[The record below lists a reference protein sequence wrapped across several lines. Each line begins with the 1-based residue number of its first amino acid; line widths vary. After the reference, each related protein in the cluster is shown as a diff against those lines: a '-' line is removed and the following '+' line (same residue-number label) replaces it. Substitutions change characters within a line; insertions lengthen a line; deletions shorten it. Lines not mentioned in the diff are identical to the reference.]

1 MIVLDMEWNQPLSM
15 DSPLAIKL
23 CTKLPFEIIQ
33 IGAVKVETG
42 ERFKATC
49 CLQQYRILSPRI
61 SKLTGI
67 TKQDVRNGETF
78 QDAIVRFREFCGED
92 PMLLTWGF
100 NDIPILRQNL
110 SFYGLDTQWTNNY
123 YNLQIMFNQQFD
135 PGPVVR
141 GLSFAVEFFQLEVD
155 SSYHDGLN
163 DAAYTAEVAKH
174 LDIPRGIAEYPDY
187 LRHFE
192 GDGDQAFLD
201 CLRYANYT
209 RFESFEDMIADPRI
223 IKTPCPHCGVETT
236 ATEPVYPESGRMVW
250 TAKCPEHGE
259 FLIRVG
265 FKRNRDD
272 SMRGNK
278 VIYTM
283 DDAHRQQYAKAVEKA
298 SNPRR
303 LKVAPFKL
311 YVDADGCP
319 VINQSLRIA
328 AKRRVESF
336 LICDT
341 AHQLQR
347 HGAETIVVSKGA
359 DSADF
364 AIVSRL
370 SPGDLVI
377 TQDYGLAAMC
387 LSRKAKVIDQ
397 NGMRYTSENIDGL
410 LASRAEAARIRRGGG
425 RLKGPGKRTPEQT
438 EAFTAAFEAMI
449 TEAYEDAKSE

>member
-1 MIVLDMEWNQPLSM
+1 M
-15 DSPLAIKL
+15 
-23 CTKLPFEIIQ
+23 
-33 IGAVKVETG
+33 
-42 ERFKATC
+42 
-49 CLQQYRILSPRI
+49 
-61 SKLTGI
+61 
-67 TKQDVRNGETF
+67 
-78 QDAIVRFREFCGED
+78 
-92 PMLLTWGF
+92 
-100 NDIPILRQNL
+100 
-110 SFYGLDTQWTNNY
+110 
-123 YNLQIMFNQQFD
+123 
-135 PGPVVR
+135 
-141 GLSFAVEFFQLEVD
+141 
-155 SSYHDGLN
+155 
-163 DAAYTAEVAKH
+163 
-174 LDIPRGIAEYPDY
+174 
-187 LRHFE
+187 
-192 GDGDQAFLD
+192 
-201 CLRYANYT
+201 
-209 RFESFEDMIADPRI
+209 
-223 IKTPCPHCGVETT
+223 
-236 ATEPVYPESGRMVW
+236 
-250 TAKCPEHGE
+250 
-259 FLIRVG
+259 
-265 FKRNRDD
+265 
-272 SMRGNK
+272 
-278 VIYTM
+278 
-283 DDAHRQQYAKAVEKA
+283 
-298 SNPRR
+298 
-303 LKVAPFKL
+303 KVAPFKL